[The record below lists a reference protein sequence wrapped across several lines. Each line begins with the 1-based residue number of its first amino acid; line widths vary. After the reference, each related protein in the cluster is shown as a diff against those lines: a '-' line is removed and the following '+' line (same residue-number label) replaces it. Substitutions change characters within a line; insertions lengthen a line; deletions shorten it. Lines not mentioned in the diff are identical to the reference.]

1 MSGHFITIE
10 GSEGVG
16 KTTNINFIREYLE
29 GKKLKVTVTREPGG
43 SKLAEE
49 VRALL
54 LNHRQDDMADD
65 AELLLM
71 FAARAEHLHKV
82 IRPALKRGEWVIS
95 DRFTDA
101 TYAYQ
106 GGGRGISMER
116 IAQLENW
123 VQGGVRPE
131 LTLLLDAPVSVG
143 LKRVGKRGELDRF
156 EKEKSDFFERVRNT
170 YLERARILP
179 QRFRVIDAT
188 CPLEEVQSQIKTS
201 LDDFF
206 K

>member
-29 GKKLKVTVTREPGG
+29 EKKLKVTVTREPGG

-54 LNHRQDDMADD
+54 LNHRQDDMAND

-82 IRPALKRGEWVIS
+82 IHPALKRGEWVIS

-123 VQGGVRPE
+123 VQGDFRPE

-179 QRFRVIDAT
+179 QCFRVIDAT

>member
-29 GKKLKVTVTREPGG
+29 ARKLKVTVTREPGG
-43 SKLAEE
+43 SILAEE

-71 FAARAEHLHKV
+71 FAARAEHLHQV
-82 IRPALKRGEWVIS
+82 IHPALKRGEWVIS

-106 GGGRGISMER
+106 GGGRGISMDR

-123 VQGGVRPE
+123 VQGDFRPE

-143 LKRVGKRGELDRF
+143 LERVGKRGKLDRF

-170 YLERARILP
+170 YLDRAKQLP

-188 CPLEEVQSQIKTS
+188 LPLEKVQSQIKIC
-201 LDDFF
+201 LDGFF
-206 K
+206 S

>member
-16 KTTNINFIREYLE
+16 KTTNINFIQEYL
-29 GKKLKVTVTREPGG
+29 KAKQLKVTVTREPGG
-43 SKLAEE
+43 SKLAEQ
-49 VRALL
+49 VRELL
-54 LNHRQDDMADD
+54 LSHRQDDMADD

-82 IRPALKRGEWVIS
+82 IYPALKRGEWVIS

-123 VQGGVRPE
+123 VQGDFRPE
-131 LTLLLDAPVSVG
+131 LTLLLDAPVSLG
-143 LKRVGKRGELDRF
+143 LQRVGKRGELDRF

-170 YLERARILP
+170 YLERAKQLP

-188 CPLEEVQSQIKTS
+188 CPLEKVQSQIKTC
-201 LDDFF
+201 LDNFF

>member
-16 KTTNINFIREYLE
+16 KTTNINFIQEYL
-29 GKKLKVTVTREPGG
+29 KAKQLKVTVTREPGG
-43 SKLAEE
+43 SKLAEQ
-49 VRALL
+49 VRELL
-54 LNHRQDDMADD
+54 LSHRQDDMADD

-82 IRPALKRGEWVIS
+82 IHPALKRGEWVIS

-123 VQGGVRPE
+123 VQGDFRPE
-131 LTLLLDAPVSVG
+131 LTLLLDAPVSLG
-143 LKRVGKRGELDRF
+143 LQRVGKRGELDRF

-170 YLERARILP
+170 YLERAKKLP

-188 CPLEEVQSQIKTS
+188 CPLKKVQSQIKTC
-201 LDDFF
+201 LDNFF